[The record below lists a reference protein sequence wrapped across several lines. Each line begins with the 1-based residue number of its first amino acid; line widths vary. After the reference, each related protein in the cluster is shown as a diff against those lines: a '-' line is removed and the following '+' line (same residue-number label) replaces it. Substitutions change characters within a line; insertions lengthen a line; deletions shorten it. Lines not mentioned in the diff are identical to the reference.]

1 MSNEYQSVE
10 RVFRLLLLLSNALDD
25 GIDRAE
31 IYVQIPAYAVS
42 AEPGRATARM
52 LERDLAFLERLGFAV
67 SKLGEIR
74 TNFEV
79 KLTKSVRKVEIDH
92 PEPGETAPKADCVVP
107 FL

>member
-1 MSNEYQSVE
+1 MVGVTSHSERQRWGGVFLYVPLASLAALSCVHLTFHVIYQV
-10 RVFRLLLLLSNALDD
+10 A
-25 GIDRAE
+25 
-31 IYVQIPAYAVS
+31 
-42 AEPGRATARM
+42 
-52 LERDLAFLERLGFAV
+52 